1 MLNAFLALV
10 VSFLLSLIILAGF
23 GFYGIYVLGGLYAV
37 IPVAV
42 VVALILIFAIL
53 VGVKIGLTAKR
64 GIDEL
69 IKKIDEIVKKVKEAI
84 KALKEASLMDVI
96 KVIWKVL
103 KDLKNKD
110 KDKDK
115 K

>member
-10 VSFLLSLIILAGF
+10 ISFLLSLIILSGF
-23 GFYGIYVLGGLYAV
+23 GFYGIYILGGLYAV

-42 VVALILIFAIL
+42 VVTLILIFAIL
-53 VGVKIGLTAKR
+53 IGIKIGLTTKHE
-64 GIDEL
+64 INKL
-69 IKKIDEIVKKVKEAI
+69 IKKIDEIVKKVKEALN
-84 KALKEASLMDVI
+84 ALKEASLTDVL
-96 KVIWKVL
+96 KAIWKVL

-110 KDKDK
+110 NDKDK